1 VKIQELKKVIISQRE
16 EIEEKSKNEK
26 IIPREV
32 DFLKL
37 KKYLSLPNI
46 LLILGVRRCGKSVL
60 SWQILKDL
68 KSLPYIN
75 FDDERLFDFTSK
87 DFDLLLQAFY
97 ELYGDFDYVV
107 LDEPHNIQGWEL
119 FVNRLRRT
127 KKVIITGSNS
137 NLLSGEL
144 ATHLTGRYIDFTLFP
159 FSFREFLRF
168 YDFSPSLEDA
178 YSTKKEAQ
186 VKKLLDDYLS
196 TGGFPERLIFG
207 REILVRIYSD
217 IIEKDILTRY
227 KIKKKKTFRELTR
240 YLISNFSSEISFN
253 KLKNIF
259 GIKDVHTLKNW
270 ISFLESA
277 YLIFILERFS
287 FKLKE
292 QFIAPKKVY
301 CIDTGLADVMGFK
314 LMEDKGKL
322 MENLVAV
329 ELLRRKSYWYNSW
342 EIYYWKDHQQNEVDF
357 VIKEGKDVI
366 QLIQVCYDL
375 EMHKT
380 KEREIKSLLKA
391 SKELRC
397 DNLTIINWDYHG
409 EEEVQN
415 QLERGK
421 KSKKFIKFIPLWRWL
436 IEIEKWEKRKN
447 S

>member
-1 VKIQELKKVIISQRE
+1 M
-16 EIEEKSKNEK
+16 KN
-26 IIPREV
+26 
-32 DFLKL
+32 
-37 KKYLSLPNI
+37 
-46 LLILGVRRCGKSVL
+46 
-60 SWQILKDL
+60 
-68 KSLPYIN
+68 LPYIN

-159 FSFREFLRF
+159 FSFREFLKF
-168 YDFSPSLEDA
+168 YDFSLSPEDA

-186 VKKLLDDYLS
+186 VKKFLDDYLS
-196 TGGFPERLIFG
+196 AGGFPERLIFG

-227 KIKKKKTFRELTR
+227 KIKKKKTFKELTR

-301 CIDTGLADVMGFK
+301 CIDTGLAGVIGYK

-329 ELLRRKSYWYNSW
+329 ELLRRKSYWNNSW

-357 VIKEGKDVI
+357 VIKEGKDVV
-366 QLIQVCYDL
+366 QLIQVCYDI
-375 EMHKT
+375 EMYKT

-397 DNLTIINWDYHG
+397 DNLTIINWDYYG

-415 QLERGK
+415 QLEKGK

-436 IEIEKWEKRKN
+436 IEVEK
-447 S
+447 

>member
-1 VKIQELKKVIISQRE
+1 LK
-16 EIEEKSKNEK
+16 N
-26 IIPREV
+26 
-32 DFLKL
+32 
-37 KKYLSLPNI
+37 
-46 LLILGVRRCGKSVL
+46 
-60 SWQILKDL
+60 
-68 KSLPYIN
+68 LPYIN

-87 DFDLLLQAFY
+87 DFDLLIQAFY

-119 FVNRLRRT
+119 FVSRLRRT

-137 NLLSGEL
+137 KLLSGEL

-168 YDFSPSLEDA
+168 YDFSLSPEDV

-186 VKKLLDDYLS
+186 VKKFLDDYLS
-196 TGGFPERLIFG
+196 AGGFPERLIFG

-227 KIKKKKTFRELTR
+227 KIKKKKTFKELTR
-240 YLISNFSSEISFN
+240 YLISNFSSEISLN

-270 ISFLESA
+270 ISFLENA

-301 CIDTGLADVMGFK
+301 CIDTGLVGVIGYK

-357 VIKEGKDVI
+357 VIKEGKDVV
-366 QLIQVCYDL
+366 QLIQVCYDV
-375 EMHKT
+375 EMHKA

-391 SKELRC
+391 SKDLRC
-397 DNLTIINWDYHG
+397 NNLTIINWDYYG

-415 QLERGK
+415 QFERGK
-421 KSKKFIKFIPLWRWL
+421 KSKKFIIKFIPLWRWL
-436 IEIEKWEKRKN
+436 IEVEK
-447 S
+447 

>member
-1 VKIQELKKVIISQRE
+1 VKIQELKKVIVSQRE
-16 EIEEKSKNEK
+16 EIEEKSKREK
-26 IIPREV
+26 IIQREV

-68 KSLPYIN
+68 KNLPYIN

-137 NLLSGEL
+137 KLLSGEL

-168 YDFSPSLEDA
+168 YDFSLSPEDA

-186 VKKLLDDYLS
+186 VKKFLDDYLS
-196 TGGFPERLIFG
+196 AGGFPERLIFG

-227 KIKKKKTFRELTR
+227 KIKKKKTFKELTR
-240 YLISNFSSEISFN
+240 YLISNFSSEISLN

-301 CIDTGLADVMGFK
+301 CIDTGLAGVIGYK

-357 VIKEGKDVI
+357 VIKEGKDVV
-366 QLIQVCYDL
+366 QLIQVCYDI
-375 EMHKT
+375 EMYKT

-397 DNLTIINWDYHG
+397 NNLTIINWDYYG

-415 QLERGK
+415 QLENGK
-421 KSKKFIKFIPLWRWL
+421 KSRKFIKFIPLWRWL
-436 IEIEKWEKRKN
+436 IEVEK
-447 S
+447 

>member
-1 VKIQELKKVIISQRE
+1 LK
-16 EIEEKSKNEK
+16 N
-26 IIPREV
+26 
-32 DFLKL
+32 
-37 KKYLSLPNI
+37 
-46 LLILGVRRCGKSVL
+46 
-60 SWQILKDL
+60 
-68 KSLPYIN
+68 LPYIN

-87 DFDLLLQAFY
+87 DFDLLIQAFY

-119 FVNRLRRT
+119 FVSRLRRT

-137 NLLSGEL
+137 KLLSGEL

-168 YDFSPSLEDA
+168 YDFSLSPEDV

-186 VKKLLDDYLS
+186 VKKFLDDYLS
-196 TGGFPERLIFG
+196 AGGFPERLIFG

-227 KIKKKKTFRELTR
+227 KIKKKKTFKELTR
-240 YLISNFSSEISFN
+240 YLISNFSSEISLN

-270 ISFLESA
+270 ISFLENA

-301 CIDTGLADVMGFK
+301 CIDTGLAGVIGYK

-357 VIKEGKDVI
+357 VIKEGKDVV
-366 QLIQVCYDL
+366 QLIQVCYDI
-375 EMHKT
+375 EMYKT
-380 KEREIKSLLKA
+380 KEREIKSLVKA

-397 DNLTIINWDYHG
+397 NNLTIINWDYYG

-415 QLERGK
+415 QFERGK
-421 KSKKFIKFIPLWRWL
+421 KSKKFIIKFIPLWRWL
-436 IEIEKWEKRKN
+436 IEVEK
-447 S
+447 

>member
-1 VKIQELKKVIISQRE
+1 VKIQELKKVIVSQRE
-16 EIEEKSKNEK
+16 EIEEKSKKEK
-26 IIPREV
+26 IIQREV

-68 KSLPYIN
+68 KNLPYIN

-137 NLLSGEL
+137 KLLSGEL
-144 ATHLTGRYIDFTLFP
+144 ATYLTGRYIDFTLFP
-159 FSFREFLRF
+159 FSFREFLKF
-168 YDFSPSLEDA
+168 YDFSLSPEDA

-186 VKKLLDDYLS
+186 VKKFLDDYLS
-196 TGGFPERLIFG
+196 AGGFPERLIFG

-227 KIKKKKTFRELTR
+227 KIKKKKTFKELTR
-240 YLISNFSSEISFN
+240 YLISNFSSEISLN

-301 CIDTGLADVMGFK
+301 CIDTGLAGVIGYK

-357 VIKEGKDVI
+357 VIKEGKDVV
-366 QLIQVCYDL
+366 QLIQVCYDI
-375 EMHKT
+375 EMYKT

-397 DNLTIINWDYHG
+397 DNLTIINWDYYG

-415 QLERGK
+415 QFEGGK

-436 IEIEKWEKRKN
+436 IEVEK
-447 S
+447 

>member
-1 VKIQELKKVIISQRE
+1 VKIQELKKVIVSQRE
-16 EIEEKSKNEK
+16 EIEEKSKKEK
-26 IIPREV
+26 IIQREV

-68 KSLPYIN
+68 KNLPYIN

-87 DFDLLLQAFY
+87 DFDLLIQAFY

-168 YDFSPSLEDA
+168 YDFSLSPEDA

-186 VKKLLDDYLS
+186 VKKFLEDYLS

-227 KIKKKKTFRELTR
+227 KIKKKKTFKELTR
-240 YLISNFSSEISFN
+240 YLISNFSSEISLN

-301 CIDTGLADVMGFK
+301 CIDTGLAGVIGYK

-357 VIKEGKDVI
+357 VIKEGKDVV
-366 QLIQVCYDL
+366 QLIQVCYDI
-375 EMHKT
+375 EMYKT

-397 DNLTIINWDYHG
+397 DNLTIINWDYYG

-415 QLERGK
+415 QFEGGK

-436 IEIEKWEKRKN
+436 IEVEK
-447 S
+447 